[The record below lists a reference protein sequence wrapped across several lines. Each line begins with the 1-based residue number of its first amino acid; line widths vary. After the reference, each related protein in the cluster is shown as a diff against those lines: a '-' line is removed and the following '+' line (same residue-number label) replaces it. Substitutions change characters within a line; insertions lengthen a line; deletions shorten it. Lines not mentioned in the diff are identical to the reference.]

1 MQACNHFHK
10 NLLTTCTYRNI
21 IINEFCENA
30 FIGKGRITLMNKNE
44 IALLAPANGQVIA
57 LSKTSDPIFSK
68 GTMGDGFGLTP
79 TDNTVLAPVS
89 GTISMIAET
98 KHAIGITTKDG
109 LEVLV
114 HMGVDT
120 VGLKGEPFDVVIKN
134 GQEVKAGD
142 QIATMNIE
150 MIKAKDLDTTI
161 MTLITNSSMKL
172 DGLDVTEGK
181 AEAGDTVARA
191 YLKESKEDSSDK
203 KLSYDELATFII
215 KNVGGKDN
223 INNLIHCITRLRF
236 YLKDESKA
244 NDDILKNQRG
254 ILDVMHAGGQ
264 YQVVIGNEVT
274 NVYDAVMKQL
284 PGLSDNPAPQTN
296 NQDDGKNPVSRAFS
310 NLIGFITGSMSPVI
324 GVIAASGIIKGLL
337 ALLTLP
343 QLGALLS
350 VKSPVY
356 VTVSAMADS
365 AFFFLPVLVG
375 FAAAKRLGSDPMIAA
390 VIGGFLVYPQMITW
404 GKSMTTMFSLGSW
417 NFQFLN
423 YSYSIFPMILAAW
436 LAKECEQWL
445 KKALPSYLQMIFTP
459 LITILV
465 VSTITL
471 VITGPIIQG
480 AANGIAVFINWLVS
494 ASGWVGGL
502 IIGAFYQLLVIF
514 GLHWGVVPLVAQQIA
529 STGQSSLNAII
540 CATMVSQGAAVLA
553 VAIKSKKADM
563 KELGIAA
570 AISAFCGV
578 TEPAIYGI
586 NLRYKKVFASGC
598 IGSAFGGLVTGLMH
612 GTMYG
617 FTGGLIGFSSFF
629 NPAHPTQLNSFYTFL
644 IASAVSIIVSFIA
657 VWVWGYNDNMTMGK
671 KVAKKQRPGSA
682 K

>member
-1 MQACNHFHK
+1 MS
-10 NLLTTCTYRNI
+10 
-21 IINEFCENA
+21 EN
-30 FIGKGRITLMNKNE
+30 NE
-44 IALLAPANGQVIA
+44 IAILAPANGKVIA

-68 GTMGDGFGLTP
+68 GAMGQGFGLTP
-79 TDNTVLAPVS
+79 SDGEVVAPVS
-89 GTISMIAET
+89 GKVSMIADT
-98 KHAIGITTKDG
+98 KHAVGITTDDG

-120 VGLKGEPFDVVIKN
+120 VGLKGEPFEILIKD
-134 GQEVKAGD
+134 GQTVEAGQD
-142 QIATMNIE
+142 IATMDLKFIND
-150 MIKAKDLDTTI
+150 KGLDTTI
-161 MTLITNSSMKL
+161 MVLITNSNDKL
-172 DGLDVTEGK
+172 DGLDVSEGPAK
-181 AEAGDTVARA
+181 TGDVVAHA
-191 YLKESKEDSSDK
+191 YLKTANENQNSDK
-203 KLSYDELATFII
+203 KLSYDKLATFII

-244 NDDILKNQRG
+244 NDDVLKNQRG

-284 PGLSDNPAPQTN
+284 PGLSDKPAPQTN
-296 NQDDGKNPVSRAFS
+296 ENDNRNPVAKAFG

-343 QLGALLS
+343 QLGALLN

-356 VTVSAMADS
+356 ITVSAMADS
-365 AFFFLPVLVG
+365 AFFFLPILVG
-375 FAAAKRLGSDPMIAA
+375 FSAAKRLGSDPIIAA
-390 VIGGFLVYPQMITW
+390 VIGGFITYPQMITW
-404 GKSMTTMFSLGSW
+404 GTAGKMMFNLGGW
-417 NFQFLN
+417 NFRFLN

-436 LAKECEQWL
+436 LAAKCEDWL
-445 KKALPSYLQMIFTP
+445 KKVLPSYLQMIFVP

-471 VITGPIIQG
+471 VITGPVIQG

-494 ASGWVGGL
+494 ASGWLGGL
-502 IIGAFYQLLVIF
+502 VIGAFYQLLVIF

-540 CATMVSQGAAVLA
+540 CSTMIAQGAAVLA
-553 VAIKSKKADM
+553 VAVKSKKADM

-629 NPAHPTQLNSFYTFL
+629 NPARPTQLNSFYTFL
-644 IASAVSIIVSFIA
+644 IASAVSIVVAFIVT
-657 VWVWGYNDNMTMGK
+657 WVWGYNDNMTMGK
-671 KVAKKQRPGSA
+671 KVEKKQRPGT

>member
-1 MQACNHFHK
+1 
-10 NLLTTCTYRNI
+10 
-21 IINEFCENA
+21 
-30 FIGKGRITLMNKNE
+30 
-44 IALLAPANGQVIA
+44 
-57 LSKTSDPIFSK
+57 
-68 GTMGDGFGLTP
+68 
-79 TDNTVLAPVS
+79 
-89 GTISMIAET
+89 
-98 KHAIGITTKDG
+98 
-109 LEVLV
+109 
-114 HMGVDT
+114 
-120 VGLKGEPFDVVIKN
+120 
-134 GQEVKAGD
+134 
-142 QIATMNIE
+142 
-150 MIKAKDLDTTI
+150 
-161 MTLITNSSMKL
+161 
-172 DGLDVTEGK
+172 
-181 AEAGDTVARA
+181 
-191 YLKESKEDSSDK
+191 
-203 KLSYDELATFII
+203 
-215 KNVGGKDN
+215 
-223 INNLIHCITRLRF
+223 
-236 YLKDESKA
+236 
-244 NDDILKNQRG
+244 
-254 ILDVMHAGGQ
+254 
-264 YQVVIGNEVT
+264 
-274 NVYDAVMKQL
+274 
-284 PGLSDNPAPQTN
+284 
-296 NQDDGKNPVSRAFS
+296 
-310 NLIGFITGSMSPVI
+310 MSPVI

-445 KKALPSYLQMIFTP
+445 KKVLPSYLQMIFTP

-570 AISAFCGV
+570 AISAF
-578 TEPAIYGI
+578 
-586 NLRYKKVFASGC
+586 
-598 IGSAFGGLVTGLMH
+598 GGLVTGLMH

>member
-1 MQACNHFHK
+1 MA
-10 NLLTTCTYRNI
+10 
-21 IINEFCENA
+21 
-30 FIGKGRITLMNKNE
+30 
-44 IALLAPANGQVIA
+44 
-57 LSKTSDPIFSK
+57 
-68 GTMGDGFGLTP
+68 
-79 TDNTVLAPVS
+79 
-89 GTISMIAET
+89 
-98 KHAIGITTKDG
+98 
-109 LEVLV
+109 
-114 HMGVDT
+114 
-120 VGLKGEPFDVVIKN
+120 
-134 GQEVKAGD
+134 
-142 QIATMNIE
+142 
-150 MIKAKDLDTTI
+150 
-161 MTLITNSSMKL
+161 
-172 DGLDVTEGK
+172 
-181 AEAGDTVARA
+181 
-191 YLKESKEDSSDK
+191 
-203 KLSYDELATFII
+203 
-215 KNVGGKDN
+215 
-223 INNLIHCITRLRF
+223 LIHCITRLRF
-236 YLKDESKA
+236 YLKDEPKA

-445 KKALPSYLQMIFTP
+445 KKVLPSYLQMIFTP

-471 VITGPIIQG
+471 IITGPIIQG

>member
-1 MQACNHFHK
+1 
-10 NLLTTCTYRNI
+10 
-21 IINEFCENA
+21 
-30 FIGKGRITLMNKNE
+30 MNKNE

-172 DGLDVTEGK
+172 DGLDVNEGK

-445 KKALPSYLQMIFTP
+445 KKVWPSYLQMIFTP

>member
-1 MQACNHFHK
+1 
-10 NLLTTCTYRNI
+10 
-21 IINEFCENA
+21 
-30 FIGKGRITLMNKNE
+30 MNKNE

-79 TDNTVLAPVS
+79 TDNIVLAPVS

-445 KKALPSYLQMIFTP
+445 KKVLPSYLQMIFTP

-553 VAIKSKKADM
+553 VAIKSKKADI

>member
-1 MQACNHFHK
+1 
-10 NLLTTCTYRNI
+10 
-21 IINEFCENA
+21 
-30 FIGKGRITLMNKNE
+30 MNKNE

-445 KKALPSYLQMIFTP
+445 KKVLPSYLQMIFTP

-629 NPAHPTQLNSFYTFL
+629 TPAHPTQLNSFYTFL

>member
-1 MQACNHFHK
+1 
-10 NLLTTCTYRNI
+10 
-21 IINEFCENA
+21 
-30 FIGKGRITLMNKNE
+30 MNKNE

-274 NVYDAVMKQL
+274 NVYDAVIKQL
-284 PGLSDNPAPQTN
+284 PGLSDNPSPQTN

-375 FAAAKRLGSDPMIAA
+375 FAASKRLGSDPMIAA

-445 KKALPSYLQMIFTP
+445 KKVLPSYLQMIFTP

-586 NLRYKKVFASGC
+586 NLRYKKVLASGC
-598 IGSAFGGLVTGLMH
+598 IGSAFGGLVTGL
-612 GTMYG
+612 
-617 FTGGLIGFSSFF
+617 
-629 NPAHPTQLNSFYTFL
+629 
-644 IASAVSIIVSFIA
+644 
-657 VWVWGYNDNMTMGK
+657 
-671 KVAKKQRPGSA
+671 
-682 K
+682 

>member
-1 MQACNHFHK
+1 
-10 NLLTTCTYRNI
+10 
-21 IINEFCENA
+21 
-30 FIGKGRITLMNKNE
+30 MNKNE

-671 KVAKKQRPGSA
+671 KIAKKQRPGSA

>member
-1 MQACNHFHK
+1 
-10 NLLTTCTYRNI
+10 
-21 IINEFCENA
+21 
-30 FIGKGRITLMNKNE
+30 MNKNE

-274 NVYDAVMKQL
+274 NVYDAVIKQL
-284 PGLSDNPAPQTN
+284 PGLSDNPSPQTN

-445 KKALPSYLQMIFTP
+445 KKVLPSYLQMIFTP

-657 VWVWGYNDNMTMGK
+657 VWVCGYNDNMTMGK

>member
-1 MQACNHFHK
+1 
-10 NLLTTCTYRNI
+10 
-21 IINEFCENA
+21 
-30 FIGKGRITLMNKNE
+30 MNKNE

-254 ILDVMHAGGQ
+254 LLDVMHAGGQ

>member
-1 MQACNHFHK
+1 
-10 NLLTTCTYRNI
+10 
-21 IINEFCENA
+21 
-30 FIGKGRITLMNKNE
+30 MNKNE

-274 NVYDAVMKQL
+274 NVYDVVMKQL

-375 FAAAKRLGSDPMIAA
+375 FAAAKRLGFDPMIAA

-445 KKALPSYLQMIFTP
+445 KKVLPSYLQMIFTP

>member
-1 MQACNHFHK
+1 
-10 NLLTTCTYRNI
+10 
-21 IINEFCENA
+21 
-30 FIGKGRITLMNKNE
+30 MNKNE

-284 PGLSDNPAPQTN
+284 PGLSDNPSPQTN

-404 GKSMTTMFSLGSW
+404 GKSMTTTFSLGSW

-445 KKALPSYLQMIFTP
+445 KKVLPSYLQMIFTP

-502 IIGAFYQLLVIF
+502 IIGAFYQLLGIF

-629 NPAHPTQLNSFYTFL
+629 NPAHPTPLNSFYTFL

>member
-1 MQACNHFHK
+1 MS
-10 NLLTTCTYRNI
+10 
-21 IINEFCENA
+21 
-30 FIGKGRITLMNKNE
+30 KNE

-79 TDNTVLAPVS
+79 SDNRVVAPVS
-89 GTISMIAET
+89 GTVSMIAET
-98 KHAIGITTKDG
+98 KHAIGITTAEG

-134 GQEVKAGD
+134 GQAIKAGD
-142 QIATMNIE
+142 QIATMDIE
-150 MIKAKDLDTTI
+150 MVKEKGLDTTI
-161 MTLITNSSMKL
+161 MTLITNSSMKI
-172 DGLDVTEGK
+172 DGLDVTEGEAK
-181 AEAGDTVARA
+181 AGETVAHA
-191 YLKESKEDSSDK
+191 YLKEAEENTSDK

-284 PGLSDNPAPQTN
+284 PGIGDNPAPQTN
-296 NQDDGKNPVSRAFS
+296 NQDDGKNPVSRTFG

-375 FAAAKRLGSDPMIAA
+375 FSAAKRLGSDPMIAA

-404 GKSMTTMFSLGSW
+404 GKSMMTMFSLGSW

-445 KKALPSYLQMIFTP
+445 KKVLPSYLQMIFAP

-465 VSTITL
+465 VSIITL

-494 ASGWVGGL
+494 ASGWIGGL
-502 IIGAFYQLLVIF
+502 VIGAFYQLLVIF

-553 VAIKSKKADM
+553 VAVKSKKADM

-586 NLRYKKVFASGC
+586 NLRYRKVFASGC

-644 IASAVSIIVSFIA
+644 IASAVSIVVSFIA

>member
-1 MQACNHFHK
+1 
-10 NLLTTCTYRNI
+10 
-21 IINEFCENA
+21 
-30 FIGKGRITLMNKNE
+30 MNKNE

-203 KLSYDELATFII
+203 KLSYDGLATFII
-215 KNVGGKDN
+215 KNVGDKDN

-445 KKALPSYLQMIFTP
+445 KKVLPSYLQMIFTP

-553 VAIKSKKADM
+553 VAIKSKKADI

-671 KVAKKQRPGSA
+671 KEAKKQRPGSA

>member
-1 MQACNHFHK
+1 
-10 NLLTTCTYRNI
+10 
-21 IINEFCENA
+21 
-30 FIGKGRITLMNKNE
+30 MNKNE

-223 INNLIHCITRLRF
+223 INKLIHCITRLRF

-445 KKALPSYLQMIFTP
+445 KKVLPSYLQMIFTP

>member
-1 MQACNHFHK
+1 
-10 NLLTTCTYRNI
+10 
-21 IINEFCENA
+21 
-30 FIGKGRITLMNKNE
+30 MNKNE

-142 QIATMNIE
+142 
-150 MIKAKDLDTTI
+150 
-161 MTLITNSSMKL
+161 
-172 DGLDVTEGK
+172 
-181 AEAGDTVARA
+181 TVARA

-274 NVYDAVMKQL
+274 NVYDAVIKQL
-284 PGLSDNPAPQTN
+284 PGLSDNPSPQTN

-324 GVIAASGIIKGLL
+324 GVIAASGIIKDYSPFHNLVLYL
-337 ALLTLP
+337 ASRVRSMS
-343 QLGALLS
+343 QLVLWPTLLS
-350 VKSPVY
+350 S
-356 VTVSAMADS
+356 
-365 AFFFLPVLVG
+365 
-375 FAAAKRLGSDPMIAA
+375 
-390 VIGGFLVYPQMITW
+390 
-404 GKSMTTMFSLGSW
+404 
-417 NFQFLN
+417 
-423 YSYSIFPMILAAW
+423 
-436 LAKECEQWL
+436 
-445 KKALPSYLQMIFTP
+445 
-459 LITILV
+459 
-465 VSTITL
+465 
-471 VITGPIIQG
+471 
-480 AANGIAVFINWLVS
+480 
-494 ASGWVGGL
+494 
-502 IIGAFYQLLVIF
+502 FYQF
-514 GLHWGVVPLVAQQIA
+514 
-529 STGQSSLNAII
+529 
-540 CATMVSQGAAVLA
+540 
-553 VAIKSKKADM
+553 
-563 KELGIAA
+563 
-570 AISAFCGV
+570 
-578 TEPAIYGI
+578 
-586 NLRYKKVFASGC
+586 
-598 IGSAFGGLVTGLMH
+598 
-612 GTMYG
+612 
-617 FTGGLIGFSSFF
+617 
-629 NPAHPTQLNSFYTFL
+629 
-644 IASAVSIIVSFIA
+644 
-657 VWVWGYNDNMTMGK
+657 
-671 KVAKKQRPGSA
+671 
-682 K
+682 

>member
-1 MQACNHFHK
+1 
-10 NLLTTCTYRNI
+10 
-21 IINEFCENA
+21 
-30 FIGKGRITLMNKNE
+30 MNKNE

-445 KKALPSYLQMIFTP
+445 KKVLPSYLQMIFTP

-671 KVAKKQRPGSA
+671 KEAKKQRPGSA

>member
-1 MQACNHFHK
+1 
-10 NLLTTCTYRNI
+10 
-21 IINEFCENA
+21 
-30 FIGKGRITLMNKNE
+30 MNKNE

-284 PGLSDNPAPQTN
+284 PSLSDNPSPQTN

>member
-1 MQACNHFHK
+1 
-10 NLLTTCTYRNI
+10 
-21 IINEFCENA
+21 
-30 FIGKGRITLMNKNE
+30 MNKNE

-254 ILDVMHAGGQ
+254 ILDVMHVGGQ

-284 PGLSDNPAPQTN
+284 PGLSDNPSPQTN

-445 KKALPSYLQMIFTP
+445 KKVLPSYLQMIFTP

-629 NPAHPTQLNSFYTFL
+629 NPAHPTPLNSFYTFL

>member
-1 MQACNHFHK
+1 
-10 NLLTTCTYRNI
+10 
-21 IINEFCENA
+21 
-30 FIGKGRITLMNKNE
+30 
-44 IALLAPANGQVIA
+44 
-57 LSKTSDPIFSK
+57 
-68 GTMGDGFGLTP
+68 MGDGFGLTP

-570 AISAFCGV
+570 AISAFCGI

>member
-1 MQACNHFHK
+1 
-10 NLLTTCTYRNI
+10 
-21 IINEFCENA
+21 
-30 FIGKGRITLMNKNE
+30 MNKNE

-445 KKALPSYLQMIFTP
+445 KKVLPSYLQMIFTP

-553 VAIKSKKADM
+553 VAIKSKKTDM

>member
-1 MQACNHFHK
+1 
-10 NLLTTCTYRNI
+10 
-21 IINEFCENA
+21 
-30 FIGKGRITLMNKNE
+30 MNKNE

-161 MTLITNSSMKL
+161 MTLITNSSIKL

-540 CATMVSQGAAVLA
+540 CATMVSKGAAVLA

>member
-1 MQACNHFHK
+1 
-10 NLLTTCTYRNI
+10 
-21 IINEFCENA
+21 
-30 FIGKGRITLMNKNE
+30 MNKNE

-445 KKALPSYLQMIFTP
+445 KKVLPSYLQMIFTP

-553 VAIKSKKADM
+553 VAIKSKKADI

>member
-1 MQACNHFHK
+1 
-10 NLLTTCTYRNI
+10 
-21 IINEFCENA
+21 
-30 FIGKGRITLMNKNE
+30 MNKNE

-296 NQDDGKNPVSRAFS
+296 NQDDGKNPASRAFS

-445 KKALPSYLQMIFTP
+445 KKVLPSYLKMIFTP

-540 CATMVSQGAAVLA
+540 CATMISQGAAVLA